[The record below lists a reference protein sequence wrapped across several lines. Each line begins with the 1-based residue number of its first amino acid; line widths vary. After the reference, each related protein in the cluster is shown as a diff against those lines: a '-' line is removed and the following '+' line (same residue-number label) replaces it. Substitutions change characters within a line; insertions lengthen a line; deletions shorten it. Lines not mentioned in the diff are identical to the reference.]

1 MLTTQYYPG
10 IILFKIQQKG
20 NEMVEQ
26 DIKNSTAFNGNQMI
40 ASGSITEVAKKVKE
54 FMEKEDQA
62 SILIFDDNTAE
73 PVEVD
78 FRGTMADVLE
88 RLKRADAPNGSSA
101 PEEVDKPLQRP
112 GRPKLGVIARE
123 VTLLPRHW
131 EWLNMQPGGAS
142 VALRKLVE
150 EAKKANSGKDR
161 IRFAQEATYRFMTT
175 MAGNLPDYEEAT
187 RALYANNPDRFKN
200 LIASWPSDIRAY
212 TERFAG
218 AAFEER

>member
-1 MLTTQYYPG
+1 MG
-10 IILFKIQQKG
+10 
-20 NEMVEQ
+20 EQ
-26 DIKNSTAFNGNQMI
+26 DIKNCTAFSGSQMI

-54 FMEKEDQA
+54 FMEKEDQS

-88 RLKRADAPNGSSA
+88 RFKRADASDGSSA
-101 PEEVDKPLQRP
+101 PEEADKPLQRP
-112 GRPKLGVIARE
+112 GRPRLGVVARE

-131 EWLNMQPGGAS
+131 EWLNSQPGGAS

-161 IRFAQEATYRFMTT
+161 VRKAQEAAYRFMTT
-175 MAGNLPDYEEAT
+175 IAGNLPGYEEVT
-187 RALYANNPDRFKN
+187 RALYANDADRFKT
-200 LIASWPSDIRAY
+200 LIASWPLDIRDY
-212 TERFAG
+212 TVKLSE
-218 AAFEER
+218 AAFQNGVDR